1 WDLRRFLH
9 ERGNVDFG
17 IRFRARRR
25 SLATV
30 FWSGGRGP
38 RSFRLPRA
46 RLLSPSEFG
55 GVLLSEAED
64 TRGKQPNPFHRAAP
78 AIGAN
83 EVLVFQTLHQL
94 NHPAFRI
101 TSQLGEK
108 RHFYLASARL
118 GASGLGAG
126 INWINTRYRAA
137 SAAGMAPKRNSRL
150 ISDMRSPPSRILTD
164 LDHRICWGLAW
175 FVGVDQETFKEICSF
190 HMQQWR
196 RIFPP
201 PPGCALL
208 RRRLPLRHLDLDR
221 ICFGLVRLVGVHD
234 ESFKKN
240 CS

>member
-78 AIGAN
+78 AVGAN
-83 EVLVFQTLHQL
+83 EAILFQTLHQL
-94 NHPAFRI
+94 DYPAFRKA
-101 TSQLGEK
+101 SQLGEK
-108 RHFYLASARL
+108 CHFYLAPAPVGRL
-118 GASGLGAG
+118 RAWRRDQLDQHAIQSGLRR
-126 INWINTRYRAA
+126 RYG
-137 SAAGMAPKRNSRL
+137 SRNSRL

-164 LDHRICWGLAW
+164 LD
-175 FVGVDQETFKEICSF
+175 
-190 HMQQWR
+190 
-196 RIFPP
+196 
-201 PPGCALL
+201 
-208 RRRLPLRHLDLDR
+208 
-221 ICFGLVRLVGVHD
+221 
-234 ESFKKN
+234 
-240 CS
+240 